1 MERSLKGTNHLQPSN
16 QFALLFRIDMKTG
29 KSVAIKVVNLDAD
42 HEGIDE
48 IRREVSVLCHCDSAY
63 IIKYHESIL
72 VGSRLWIVMDYC
84 GFGSLRQIIVLS
96 IVYHSF
102 SLTSLV

>member
-1 MERSLKGTNHLQPSN
+1 MERSLKGTTYLQLSN
-16 QFALLFRIDMKTG
+16 QISLLFRTDMKTG
-29 KSVAIKVVNLDAD
+29 KPVAIKVVNLDAD
-42 HEGIDE
+42 HAGIDE

-63 IIKYHESIL
+63 IIKYHESLL

-96 IVYHSF
+96 IAYHSF
-102 SLTSLV
+102 RSPSLD